1 MSRLAPIKSVDVCIL
16 AFEKFSADN
25 PSVDAKLNIVGSGPF
40 SEVLKGLA
48 RQTFCGER
56 ILFHG
61 NISFGELE
69 SYYSEASLYLSAS
82 HEGGGMSV
90 VEALSHGL
98 PVICF
103 DNYGPGESVDDLSGF
118 RIKITDRDGAIK
130 DFSACLTDVCVN
142 DDLRR
147 NMSLNARQRVRDNYL
162 WSHRGDTLKEI
173 YDQVIE

>member
-1 MSRLAPIKSVDVCIL
+1 
-16 AFEKFSADN
+16 
-25 PSVDAKLNIVGSGPF
+25 
-40 SEVLKGLA
+40 
-48 RQTFCGER
+48 
-56 ILFHG
+56 
-61 NISFGELE
+61 
-69 SYYSEASLYLSAS
+69 
-82 HEGGGMSV
+82 MSV